1 MRGQPQ
7 PWIIDSM
14 PLAGWSRR
22 KETTM
27 PSLLPSR
34 WSTLARI
41 PASVDVAASDDD
53 LAIGWEAA
61 CPALQLEGWEP
72 APATPAKLDP
82 SLN

>member
-1 MRGQPQ
+1 
-7 PWIIDSM
+7 
-14 PLAGWSRR
+14 
-22 KETTM
+22 M

-34 WSTLARI
+34 WSTFARI
-41 PASVDVAASDDD
+41 PTSVDVASSADDD

-72 APATPAKLDP
+72 APVLPAKLDP

>member
-1 MRGQPQ
+1 
-7 PWIIDSM
+7 
-14 PLAGWSRR
+14 
-22 KETTM
+22 M

-34 WSTLARI
+34 WSPSARI
-41 PASVDVAASDDD
+41 PSSVDVAAAIDDD

-72 APATPAKLDP
+72 VPAVPAKLDP

>member
-1 MRGQPQ
+1 
-7 PWIIDSM
+7 
-14 PLAGWSRR
+14 
-22 KETTM
+22 M

-34 WSTLARI
+34 WSSSLSRI
-41 PASVDVAASDDD
+41 PASVEVASPIDDD

-72 APATPAKLDP
+72 APAMPAKLDP

>member
-1 MRGQPQ
+1 M
-7 PWIIDSM
+7 
-14 PLAGWSRR
+14 
-22 KETTM
+22 M

-34 WSTLARI
+34 WSAFQRVPALVEPLA
-41 PASVDVAASDDD
+41 SNDDD

-72 APATPAKLDP
+72 APTTPLSLDP

>member
-1 MRGQPQ
+1 
-7 PWIIDSM
+7 
-14 PLAGWSRR
+14 
-22 KETTM
+22 M

-34 WSTLARI
+34 WSSMSRMPAR
-41 PASVDVAASDDD
+41 AEVATPNDDD

-72 APATPAKLDP
+72 APAVPSNLDP

>member
-1 MRGQPQ
+1 
-7 PWIIDSM
+7 
-14 PLAGWSRR
+14 
-22 KETTM
+22 M

-34 WSTLARI
+34 WS
-41 PASVDVAASDDD
+41 ASFSAPVDPIAVDDDD

-72 APATPAKLDP
+72 SPAAPSSLDP

>member
-1 MRGQPQ
+1 
-7 PWIIDSM
+7 
-14 PLAGWSRR
+14 
-22 KETTM
+22 M

-34 WSTLARI
+34 WSPFSRI
-41 PASVDVAASDDD
+41 PARVETAASIDDD

-72 APATPAKLDP
+72 APSAPAKLDP